1 MFCWVKVESGVQSWK
16 VCSHDLPLAL
26 LTPVNLRNSK
36 SHMKAFPPGRNK
48 CWAIDA
54 AFVHNGDIIEDIL
67 SFCRTQKTAS
77 KKDCAE
83 NFMIN
88 HVDLGILNVKASS
101 EYYLKGVR
109 HCC

>member
-48 CWAIDA
+48 YRAIDA
-54 AFVHNGDIIEDIL
+54 AFVQNVDIIEDIFKL
-67 SFCRTQKTAS
+67 LEN
-77 KKDCAE
+77 AE
-83 NFMIN
+83 NGFQKRLRRKFS
-88 HVDLGILNVKASS
+88 DQP
-101 EYYLKGVR
+101 
-109 HCC
+109 C